1 MYLLLSFEGKKV
13 FFFPTALKMNKIT
26 LEIKELLYSQSSSGA
41 YVLILGDKHSMRRL
55 PIVIGG
61 AEAQAIALGLEGNQ
75 PLRPLTHDLF
85 KKFAG
90 NYGVDL
96 MEVVITRFLEGVFYA
111 MLICK
116 QGDDISMID
125 ARPSDAIALAV
136 RFNCPISAY
145 ENVMNEAG
153 IEMEEL
159 KDMDPQKEPDYE
171 DNPSDVSDTLD
182 NLSVEQ
188 LQKLLQIAI
197 EEENYEKA
205 AELRDLINSKQ

>member
-1 MYLLLSFEGKKV
+1 
-13 FFFPTALKMNKIT
+13 MNKIT

-61 AEAQAIALGLEGNQ
+61 NEAQAIAMGLEGNQ
-75 PLRPLTHDLF
+75 PSRPITHDLF
-85 KKFAG
+85 KRFATQF
-90 NYGVDL
+90 GVDL
-96 MEVVITRFLEGVFYA
+96 KEVVITRFLEGVFYA
-111 MLICK
+111 MLVCK
-116 QGDDISMID
+116 QGEEFSMID

-159 KDMDPQKEPDYE
+159 KDLDAPQAQDAPEE
-171 DNPSDVSDTLD
+171 VHEESLD

-188 LQKLLQIAI
+188 LQKLLQLAI
-197 EEENYEKA
+197 DEENYEKA
-205 AELRDLINSKQ
+205 AELRDLINSKS